1 MKLPPD
7 IELSED
13 FLRLSSASTNDEGN
27 PKKPKW
33 KLINVDIF
41 VIY

>member
-13 FLRLSSASTNDEGN
+13 FLRLSSASTNDEGS
-27 PKKPKW
+27 PIKQT
-33 KLINVDIF
+33 IED
-41 VIY
+41 YQYE